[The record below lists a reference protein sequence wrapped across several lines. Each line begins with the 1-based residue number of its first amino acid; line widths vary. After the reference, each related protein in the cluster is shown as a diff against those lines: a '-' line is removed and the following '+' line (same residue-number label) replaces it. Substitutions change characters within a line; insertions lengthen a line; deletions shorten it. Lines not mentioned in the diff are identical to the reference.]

1 MSEDTSL
8 HADVQALRAEMSAL
22 RADQGLLRA
31 RVSTSEE
38 AVGRLTAR
46 TNSVLGAVQGAYSM
60 GVEAGR
66 EFAAAGPVK
75 TGARHRAAKNPHNF
89 LVLRGGA
96 LGGAIIGAVV
106 GGAGGAAGAAVWLA
120 GKTAP
125 AMAAAVRHPAAQM
138 ATAMLAVGTI
148 VTVPSQFAN
157 PHAPQPAILRQPSL
171 SRNVVGSTQARRHH
185 KGHHAARAH
194 APSQAAVTGNP
205 SPSASP
211 SLLPKLPA
219 VPLPSPSLPLPSPS
233 DTGPPYGPPPSPG
246 VPPVG

>member
-75 TGARHRAAKNPHNF
+75 TGARHRAARNPHNF

-96 LGGAIIGAVV
+96 LGAVIGAII
-106 GGAGGAAGAAVWLA
+106 GGAGGAASAAAWLA

-125 AMAAAVRHPAAQM
+125 AAAAAVRHPVSAAM
-138 ATAMLAVGTI
+138 AGALAAGVATAPAV
-148 VTVPSQFAN
+148 FAG
-157 PHAPQPAILRQPSL
+157 PQAHAPQRAILQQPSL
-171 SRNVVGSTQARRHH
+171 SRDVVGTTQARHH
-185 KGHHAARAH
+185 RKGRHAARAH
-194 APSQAAVTGNP
+194 APSQAAGTGNP

-219 VPLPSPSLPLPSPS
+219 VPLPSPSLPAPSPA
-233 DTGPPYGPPPSPG
+233 DTGPPYGPPSQPG
-246 VPPVG
+246 VSPVG